1 MVVLLRLVVVEE
13 TEVVVNDTVL
23 VVLVSLVVVEETDVV
38 VLV

>member
-1 MVVLLRLVVVEE
+1 VVVVLRLVVVEE